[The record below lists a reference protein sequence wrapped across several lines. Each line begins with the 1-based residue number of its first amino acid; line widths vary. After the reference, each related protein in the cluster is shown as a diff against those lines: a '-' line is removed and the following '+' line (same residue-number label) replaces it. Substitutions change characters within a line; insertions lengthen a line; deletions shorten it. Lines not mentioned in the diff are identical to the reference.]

1 MVKKCIYC
9 SAEIDDDYVIDF
21 CEKCGKNV
29 FGVKM
34 FETIIQNMEN
44 ARAKGDLCHSN
55 FVEETPKNLQSFGRA
70 NEDFSL

>member
-9 SAEIDDDYVIDF
+9 GIEIDDDYVIDF

-34 FETIIQNMEN
+34 FETIIQNMED
-44 ARAKGDLCHSN
+44 AREKGDLCHSN
-55 FVEETPKNLQSFGRA
+55 FVAEIPKNLDGFG
-70 NEDFSL
+70 SIG